1 MEKKVLLLIAA
12 AVLLPF
18 ASCAKTDS
26 ATGIATST
34 NGGSATE
41 TTDTAAPSATVDT
54 EVIQTAAT
62 IEESARPSE
71 ASGEIGATA
80 PEWKSLPGTDDKQ
93 HSLSDLSEAKAVV
106 AIFTC
111 NSCPVAVAYE
121 DRLIALAN
129 EYKDKDV
136 EFVAINVNNDESNG
150 LAAMKERAEEKGF
163 PFAYLYDSSQQI
175 ARDYGATVTP
185 HAFLINQ
192 QRKVVYAGAIDDNQR
207 DPTAV
212 KEQYLRA
219 AIDATLAEQEPQ
231 VATMKPVG
239 CGIKY
244 E

>member
-34 NGGSATE
+34 SGSTARE

-54 EVIQTAAT
+54 EVIQTAA
-62 IEESARPSE
+62 IEESARPSD

-80 PEWKSLPGTDDKQ
+80 PEWKGLPGTDDKQ

-185 HAFLINQ
+185 HTFVLNE

-219 AIDATLAEQEPQ
+219 AIDATLAGQEPQ
-231 VATMKPVG
+231 VASMKPVG
-239 CGIKY
+239 CGIRY